1 MNMKSKIAIINF
13 SGNVGKSTLAKQLFA
28 PRMHAPEPFEIE
40 TINDRAGDNADA
52 VRLKG
57 KDFGSL
63 QEELMRTDSA
73 IVDIGASNVD
83 EFVKLMGQFDGSHEE
98 FDYFV
103 LPVVSEKKQQT
114 DTINTIKTLAGLG
127 VPSKKIRV
135 VFNKVA
141 LDDADDLTS
150 HFSMLCGFHE
160 AEKKFTMRP
169 DAVLF
174 TNEIFDRLRVLKKS
188 VAEVAA
194 DETDYK
200 AMMREAKDDDTK
212 DYAISM
218 ISAKRLAKS
227 ANKNLDDVF
236 KALFK

>member
-1 MNMKSKIAIINF
+1 MKSKIAIINF

-28 PRMHAPEPFEIE
+28 PRMQAQEFAVE
-40 TINDRAGDNADA
+40 TINAGAGETTA
-52 VRLKG
+52 SERLKG
-57 KDFGSL
+57 KDFGHL
-63 QEELMRTDSA
+63 QEEMMRTDAA

-98 FDYFV
+98 FDYFIV
-103 LPVVSEKKQQT
+103 PVVSDKKQQT

-141 LDDADDLTS
+141 IDDADDVAS
-150 HFSMLCGFHE
+150 HFSMVWGFHA
-160 AEKKFTMRP
+160 AEKKFTLRT
-169 DAVLF
+169 DAVVF
-174 TNEIFDRLRVLKKS
+174 TNEIFDRLRILNTS
-188 VAEVAA
+188 VDALVA
-194 DETDYK
+194 DDTDYRTMLK
-200 AMMREAKDDDTK
+200 DAKDDDAK

-227 ANKNLDDVF
+227 AHKNLDDVF
-236 KALFK
+236 KVLFK